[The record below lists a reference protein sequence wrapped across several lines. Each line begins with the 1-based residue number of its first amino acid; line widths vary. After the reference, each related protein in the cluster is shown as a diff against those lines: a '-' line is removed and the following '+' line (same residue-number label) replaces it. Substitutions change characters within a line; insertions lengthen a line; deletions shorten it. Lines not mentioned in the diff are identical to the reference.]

1 MPKRCTSTIFA
12 KLFHLTLIITVAI
25 LPLAPVSSLA
35 ANDTESEKIIEIT
48 EQSKIPVVTTE
59 SKTEITQETNTQVET
74 SSELDDTS
82 PKLDDTS
89 PELEIPPVEV
99 DEPMSTGMK
108 VALGV
113 GAGVVVI
120 AGIAALAGGG
130 SGDSSPTPPTTDQV
144 VGAWHANAICVD
156 SRTYSGTYTLYAGG
170 SHYFDITISD
180 GTHIAGSGA
189 WNLNEYDLQLRN
201 YQHSTYQGTFAEGIK
216 TTVTLYTTDGRWKLV
231 LTK

>member
-1 MPKRCTSTIFA
+1 MPIRCPSNILV

-25 LPLAPVSSLA
+25 LPLAPASSFA
-35 ANDTESEKIIEIT
+35 ANGTESEKIIEVT

-59 SKTEITQETNTQVET
+59 SKTEISPETSAQVDTLPETQV
-74 SSELDDTS
+74 DTP
-82 PKLDDTS
+82 PKHQTT
-89 PELEIPPVEV
+89 PVEV

-120 AGIAALAGGG
+120 AGVAALAGGG
-130 SGDSSPTPPTTDQV
+130 GSGDSTPTPPTTDQV
-144 VGAWHANAICVD
+144 VGAWHANAICTD
-156 SRTYSGTYTLYAGG
+156 GRTYSGTYTLYAGG

-189 WNLNEYDLQLRN
+189 WNLNEYDLELRN

-216 TTVTLYTTDGRWKLV
+216 TTVTLYATDGRWKLV